1 MAFTKTTTI
10 KGSKYHYALAPTAKK
25 YTLRDN
31 GFTETTSGNFQLIR
45 PLQATPQSKEG
56 FKLKITVSKDISTM
70 KMSVT
75 TANGLK
81 TVDIFKDERQEMVQ
95 EKFYFLM
102 DGMIERGLFVKEEV

>member
-1 MAFTKTTTI
+1 MGYSQTDTVEGAKFEYK
-10 KGSKYHYALAPTAKK
+10 LAPEAKR

-31 GFTETTSGNFQLIR
+31 GFKETKAGNFQLIM
-45 PLQATPQSKEG
+45 PLNATPQSKEG
-56 FKLKITVSKDISTM
+56 FKLKITVDKELNGF

-81 TVDIFKDERQEMVQ
+81 SFNIFKDEKNQLVQ

-102 DGMIERGLFVKEEV
+102 DGMIDRGLFTKSEK

>member
-1 MAFTKTTTI
+1 MAFQKTATVLGATVTYQL
-10 KGSKYHYALAPTAKK
+10 SPNAKR

-31 GFTETTSGNFQLIR
+31 GFTETKSGNFQLIR
-45 PLQATPQSKEG
+45 PLEATPQSKEG
-56 FKLKITVSKDISTM
+56 LKLKITVDQEIQTL

-81 TVDIFKDERQEMVQ
+81 AVNIFKDEKHVMLQ

-102 DGMIERGLFVKEEV
+102 DGFISRGLFEKV

>member
-1 MAFTKTTTI
+1 MAFGKTATVQ
-10 KGSKYHYALAPTAKK
+10 GAGVVYALAPTAKK

-45 PLQATPQSKEG
+45 PLDATPQSKEG
-56 FKLKITVSKDISTM
+56 FKLKITVAKDLQQL
-70 KMSVT
+70 KMSIT

-81 TVDIFKDERQEMVQ
+81 SVNIFKDANHALLQ

-102 DGMIERGLFVKEEV
+102 DGMIDRGLFVKVEN

>member
-1 MAFTKTTTI
+1 MAFEKTATVEGAAATY
-10 KGSKYHYALAPTAKK
+10 SLAPEAKR

-31 GFTETTSGNFQLIR
+31 GFKETKSGNFQFIT

-56 FKLKITVSKDISTM
+56 FKLKITVDKDIESF
-70 KMSVT
+70 KMSIT

-81 TVDIFKDERQEMVQ
+81 AINIFKDEKHQLLQ

-102 DGMIERGLFVKEEV
+102 DGMIDRGLFVKND

>member
-1 MAFTKTTTI
+1 MAFQEKASVEGAAVFY
-10 KGSKYHYALAPTAKK
+10 KVNPAAKK

-31 GFTETTSGNFQLIR
+31 GFTETNSGNFQLIR
-45 PLQATPQSKEG
+45 PLDGTPQSKEG
-56 FKLKITVSKDISTM
+56 FKLKITVSSDLKTL

-81 TVDIFKDERQEMVQ
+81 SMNIFKSEKHAMSQ

-102 DGMIERGLFVKEEV
+102 DGMISRGVFEKV